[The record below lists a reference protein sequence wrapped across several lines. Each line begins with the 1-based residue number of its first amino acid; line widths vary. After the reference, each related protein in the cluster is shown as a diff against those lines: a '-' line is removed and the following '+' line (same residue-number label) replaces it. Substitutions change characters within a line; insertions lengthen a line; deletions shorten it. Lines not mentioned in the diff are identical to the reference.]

1 MKNTIKI
8 ERAKN
13 NFTQEDLAKKLGV
26 SRQTVNS
33 IEKGRYVPSTTLA
46 LKMSEVFG
54 MTVNELFSL
63 ED

>member
-13 NFTQEDLAKKLGV
+13 NYTQEALGNMLGV

-46 LKMSEVFG
+46 LKMSAVFRV
-54 MTVNELFSL
+54 TVNELFSI